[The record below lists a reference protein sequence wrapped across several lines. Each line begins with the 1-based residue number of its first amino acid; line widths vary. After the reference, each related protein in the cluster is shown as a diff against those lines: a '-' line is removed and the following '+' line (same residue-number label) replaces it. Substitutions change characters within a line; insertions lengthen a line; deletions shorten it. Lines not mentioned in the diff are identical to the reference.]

1 VRIAGNT
8 PSPLKGEGLSG
19 APLGTETL
27 DRHYA
32 RYQAR
37 IDRLF
42 AARGWREGRH
52 VISRNFP
59 GAAHNEQAWRARV
72 DVPLRFLLPSGAAHA
87 R

>member
-1 VRIAGNT
+1 
-8 PSPLKGEGLSG
+8 LKGEGLSG